1 MKDSKKKNGGR
12 IVWYL
17 IAIGTIILLLLVLLS
32 SILDIGERLRDLNVY
47 VEWAFYAL
55 CILLVWFLIIN
66 PVRIILTSPSLSI
79 ATTLECDTPKA
90 HRIYKHVTKN
100 ILKNN
105 EVVLTDD
112 EKNALESYKNY
123 DELRSALS
131 LCMNGTI
138 KKEIRKIIVRN
149 AKSVLLSTAI
159 SQNSKLDTFSVVSLN
174 LKMIKEIVQ
183 VCGFRPD
190 FKNLSRLTINVASTA
205 LIAEGLESL
214 NLDDILP
221 TSTLNA
227 LNNVPILKPLLSS
240 ITGGLA
246 NSLLT
251 IRVGLVTRGFLF
263 TDSATVTKNQ
273 IRLEAFKDAMT
284 ILPQVIGEV
293 LIYFPNKVVQLFNK
307 NKEIN
312 AATKNESEVPAT

>member
-1 MKDSKKKNGGR
+1 MEETKKKNSGK
-12 IVWYL
+12 IVWCL
-17 IAIGTIILLLLVLLS
+17 VAIGVVILFLLVLLS
-32 SILDIGERLRDLNVY
+32 SILDIGERLRGINVY
-47 VEWAFYAL
+47 VEWVFYAL
-55 CILLVWFLIIN
+55 TLLLVWFLIIN
-66 PVRIILTSPSLSI
+66 PVRIILTAPSLSI

-105 EVVLTDD
+105 EVVITDD
-112 EKNALESYKNY
+112 ERNALESYKNY
-123 DELRSALS
+123 DELRDALS

-149 AKSVLLSTAI
+149 AKSVMLSTAI

-174 LKMIKEIVQ
+174 LKMIKEIVE

-221 TSTLNA
+221 TSTLNT

-263 TDSATVTKNQ
+263 SDSATVTKNQ

-293 LIYFPNKVVQLFNK
+293 LIYFPNKVVQLFSK
-307 NKEIN
+307 NKEVN
-312 AATKNESEVPAT
+312 VASKNVGEVPAT